1 MLTSSISSL
10 FNLGRL
16 SSLSF
21 CPSLLGCPFTGT
33 LLPIVVSYGVLYF
46 CSVGFKFSFYISDF
60 TDLGPL
66 PFSLDEFS
74 SRFIN
79 FVYLFKDQLLASL
92 IFCIFCSSS
101 FFFVCSALW
110 FFFLL
115 LSLDF
120 VCSSFSSCFRYIVRL
135 FEFFLVSWG
144 RLVLLWTSL

>member
-1 MLTSSISSL
+1 MLTSSISSV

-21 CPSLLGCPFTGT
+21 CPSLLGCPFIGT
-33 LLPIVVSYGVLYF
+33 QLPIVVSYGVLYF

-66 PFSLDEFS
+66 PFFLDEFS

-92 IFCIFCSSS
+92 IFCIFFFCCCS
-101 FFFVCSALW
+101 SALW

-115 LSLDF
+115 LNLDF
-120 VCSSFSSCFRYIVRL
+120 VCSSFSSCFRYKVRL
-135 FEFFLVSWG
+135 FEVFLVSWG
-144 RLVLLWTSL
+144 RLVLL